1 MGKENLPAH
10 SLNVKLKK
18 KVKKSMMKSLEAK
31 VKAFTGANIEK
42 TQAYG
47 LMNDRKELAYGTIS
61 CYCEMSDG
69 RACVAVYSMAY
80 QNVYEIYI
88 LENASQMQKEI
99 KRKQKQAKE
108 AGQVYRLL

>member
-1 MGKENLPAH
+1 MGKENRSAH
-10 SLNVKLKK
+10 SPNVKFHKQTR
-18 KVKKSMMKSLEAK
+18 KSFMDSLEVQ

-42 TQAYG
+42 MQTYG
-47 LMNDRKELAYGTIS
+47 LMNARGELAYGTIS